1 MYPQTHFLVPFAL
14 AEILVKLGLFN
25 HKLALIAGVVGVII
39 DLDHY
44 LHRIIIHHDF
54 SVKSAW
60 NKAILQHDIHG
71 ERTFIH
77 HWSGLVAVT
86 IILLALF
93 FLSWHVSVALF
104 LGYYSHLFLDG
115 LHLHIK
121 KRWKF
126 KEGGL
131 IFKIPVYEII
141 LDIILVLILFF
152 FDNFSI

>member
-25 HKLALIAGVVGVII
+25 HKLALIAGVVGIII

-115 LHLHIK
+115 LHIHIK

-131 IFKIPVYEII
+131 IFRIPIYEII
-141 LDIILVLILFF
+141 LDIILVLFALLL
-152 FDNFSI
+152 NNLSI